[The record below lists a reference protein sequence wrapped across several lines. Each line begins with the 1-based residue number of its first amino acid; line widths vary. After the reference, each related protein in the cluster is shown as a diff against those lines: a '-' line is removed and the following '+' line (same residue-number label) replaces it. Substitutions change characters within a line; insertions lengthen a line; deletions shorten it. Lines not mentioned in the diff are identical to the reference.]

1 MSSATRPSSFWM
13 TSGSLWVTAPSME
26 ARKSRTRATLSLLI
40 PSPCHS
46 WISPE
51 LTQQA
56 GAEGPHPTEG
66 RLRQAVAGGVGAGR
80 GVIGEE
86 RLVGLDIVAVEA
98 EPGPADVVAPGP
110 PPQRP
115 DAGPV
120 ATPEAPAHDEDTER
134 RAGQEVAGGRRLEER
149 RHRAGRAREPGRR
162 PDEHQVPRLVEDR
175 LVEADGHRPL
185 QQARQAQLQG
195 PAHQRPQR
203 ELRRPGGE
211 LEPAGASLPPE
222 IDAG

>member
-13 TSGSLWVTAPSME
+13 TSGSWWVTAPSME

-40 PSPCHS
+40 PSPCRS

-56 GAEGPHPTEG
+56 GAEGPHPPEG
-66 RLRQAVAGGVGAGR
+66 RFGQAVAGGVGAGG

-98 EPGPADVVAPGP
+98 DPAPADVAAPGP

-185 QQARQAQLQG
+185 QQARQAPPQG
-195 PAHQRPQR
+195 PAP
-203 ELRRPGGE
+203 PPPPTKTPVAPAAG
-211 LEPAGASLPPE
+211 EPAPPGPPPP
-222 IDAG
+222 IPP